1 MTSVCGDISVRD
13 VSHLLREIM
22 GAVTAAP
29 EQAHS
34 PAVMDNK
41 PLVMSRS
48 LSNRDCISQ
57 TVKFRKEHYFLLSSV
72 LSLSTSMADKM

>member
-29 EQAHS
+29 E
-34 PAVMDNK
+34 
-41 PLVMSRS
+41 
-48 LSNRDCISQ
+48 
-57 TVKFRKEHYFLLSSV
+57 TGTLSSRDGQQAPCDV
-72 LSLSTSMADKM
+72 QISFKP